1 MSKLIISADW
11 HLRSVSPR
19 CRIDDNWLD
28 FQESIVKEIVKIA
41 NNKKAILCIIGDIFD
56 TPNVPSFITAMFLLN
71 VLKVKIGTRIL
82 AGNHDLPQHSWANI
96 SNSSIG
102 IINSIIVNG
111 HHGIGY
117 INELGSWGHFNE
129 DMKNPNQELQF
140 IHRLVFKNIKD
151 VPSNVSA
158 CSAQD
163 LLDEFP
169 NAKYIFT
176 GDMHKAFIYEKKNR
190 FVINPGCII
199 RQAADFKDYVPS
211 VYFVDT
217 DEDIIEQIFLPDNGE
232 VVIDSYLREE
242 EERVNRIEA
251 FVEGV
256 KKNGKVSLDFISNVN
271 VALDKNKKMSKE
283 TVLTIRELME
293 DEK

>member
-1 MSKLIISADW
+1 MPKLLMSADW
-11 HLRSVSPR
+11 HLRSILPR

-28 FQESIVKEIVKIA
+28 FQESIVKEIVKIT
-41 NNKKAILCIIGDIFD
+41 NNKKAILCLIGDIFD
-56 TPNVPSFITAMFLLN
+56 IPNVPSFITAMFLLN
-71 VLKVKIGTRIL
+71 VLKVKMGTRIL
-82 AGNHDLPQHSWANI
+82 AGNHDLPAHSWANI

-111 HHGIGY
+111 HHGLSY
-117 INELGSWGHFNE
+117 INELGSWNHFNE
-129 DMKNPNQELQF
+129 DVKNPNQELQF
-140 IHRLVFKNIKD
+140 IHRLVFEKAKD
-151 VPSNVSA
+151 VPPNISA

-176 GDMHKAFIYEKKNR
+176 GDMHRAFHYEKKNR
-190 FVINPGCII
+190 HVINPGCIV
-199 RQAADFKDYVPS
+199 RQAADFKEYLPS

-242 EERVNRIEA
+242 EERVDRIEA

-271 VALDKNKKMSKE
+271 TALDKNKKMSKE
-283 TVLTIRELME
+283 TILMINELME